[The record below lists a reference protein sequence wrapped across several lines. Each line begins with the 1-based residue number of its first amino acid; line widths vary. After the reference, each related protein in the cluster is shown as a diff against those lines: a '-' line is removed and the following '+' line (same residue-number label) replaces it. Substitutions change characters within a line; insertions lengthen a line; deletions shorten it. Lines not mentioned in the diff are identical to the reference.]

1 MVPTRT
7 VRRSS
12 HDVLLPRPPANSC
25 IGQPIRLRILP
36 ARNPFDN
43 AVMPGKPL
51 ADRISAPGERRR
63 NDDDDAAR
71 RGIDRYI
78 PPGGRNRSRSPGG
91 GQRRGGRRP
100 GARREG
106 GGRDGEA
113 RGGRG
118 NPRAKKTAQ
127 ELDDDMADYFTGG
140 NNEEAQ
146 ADTAVAAPAAA
157 PAAAPT
163 GDDVDMIE

>member
-1 MVPTRT
+1 
-7 VRRSS
+7 
-12 HDVLLPRPPANSC
+12 
-25 IGQPIRLRILP
+25 
-36 ARNPFDN
+36 
-43 AVMPGKPL
+43 MPGKPL

-63 NDDDDAAR
+63 NEDDDAAR

-78 PPGGRNRSRSPGG
+78 PPGGRTRSRSPGG

-100 GARREG
+100 GARRDG
-106 GGRDGEA
+106 GGRDGGGRDEG

-118 NPRAKKTAQ
+118 NPRAKKSAQ

-140 NNEEAQ
+140 NNDEAQ
-146 ADTAVAAPAAA
+146 ADTAAAAVPAAPAAA